1 MSNYAAD
8 KGWRYCQFHRI
19 NIDQVLASWILA
31 ASRQIGSKK
40 GEKYCWNL
48 EQILWC
54 SRNKIGCGLQQNWLR
69 PYDSSSSAP
78 TALMNELSTAH
89 ILSIHVPIL
98 KVYFLGGATRFEGS
112 RSRQSQI
119 RLCEGVSSPNWHPD
133 TSQLG
138 NPTIITLYF
147 TQETMFLTPKRHFFC
162 QKSSKQ
168 QQMLILRQNRVC

>member
-1 MSNYAAD
+1 MLLIDAARLKLCQIMQLTLS
-8 KGWRYCQFHRI
+8 KGRRYCQFHHKHWPSI
-19 NIDQVLASWILA
+19 GLLDIG
-31 ASRQIGSKK
+31 SRQANWEQEGREILLK
-40 GEKYCWNL
+40 L

-78 TALMNELSTAH
+78 TALMNELSTAN

-119 RLCEGVSSPNWHPD
+119 GLCTGVSSPNWHPD
-133 TSQLG
+133 TCQLG
-138 NPTIITLYF
+138 NPTSAPTLEACGTAPRTPGDKFWY
-147 TQETMFLTPKRHFFC
+147 QMFK
-162 QKSSKQ
+162 
-168 QQMLILRQNRVC
+168 